1 MKILML
7 GRIGLMEVGGGDKV
21 QITNTANELEK
32 LGVEVDIK
40 TSLNVDM
47 APYDLVHVFQLD
59 WTPETYFYAKK
70 AKEIGKPLVL
80 SPIHHSIKEVKK
92 FEENYAFDLRRIS
105 KILFREQHSRDTF
118 KNIYRSFSNPEKII
132 PTMKSIFIGLKKMH
146 QKTLSLSDVVL
157 VQTDLE
163 AWDLKQTYGVDF
175 KWVKIPNGV
184 GEQFLRVSSFE
195 NPFKDTKIKDY
206 ILCVG
211 RIEPR
216 KNQLSIIEAVNL
228 ARKEV
233 GEDLQLVFIGK
244 KNSSHHIEYSIRFNH
259 QLRKYPWITHIEQ
272 VPYEQMPSYYRF
284 AKIGVSASW
293 FETTGLTSLE
303 ALFCGANAVAAGSR
317 AKEYLG
323 KNAFYCS
330 PDDVDS
336 IKEAI
341 LKAYNAS
348 PPVIPEDM
356 KENYTWANAAKKTLE
371 VYKNGLK

>member
-1 MKILML
+1 MKVLML
-7 GRIGLMEVGGGDKV
+7 GRIGLMKVGGGDKV
-21 QITNTANELEK
+21 QITNTASELEK
-32 LGVEVDIK
+32 LGVEIDIK
-40 TSLNVDM
+40 TSLNVSM
-47 APYDLVHVFQLD
+47 EPYDLVHIFQLD

-70 AKEIGKPLVL
+70 AKGAGKPLIL
-80 SPIHHSIKEVKK
+80 SPIHHSVKEVEK
-92 FEENYAFDLRRIS
+92 FEENYAFDLRRLS
-105 KILFREQHSRDTF
+105 KILFKEQHSRDTF
-118 KNIYRSFSNPEKII
+118 KNVYRSFSNPAKII
-132 PTMKSIFIGLKKMH
+132 PTIKSIFIGLKKMH

-184 GEQFLRVSSFE
+184 GDQFLSESRFE
-195 NPFKDTKIKDY
+195 NPFEDAKIKDY

-216 KNQLSIIEAVNL
+216 KNQLSVIEAVKL
-228 ARKEV
+228 AQKET
-233 GEDLQLVFIGK
+233 GKDLRLVFIGK
-244 KNSSHHIEYSIRFNH
+244 KSSCRHTEYILRFNN
-259 QLRKYPWITHIEQ
+259 QLKKNQWITHVEQ
-272 VPYEQMPSYYRF
+272 VPYEQMPSYYHF
-284 AKIGVSASW
+284 AKVGVSASW

-330 PDDVDS
+330 PDDVPS

-341 LKAYNAS
+341 LKAYSAN

-356 KENYTWANAAKKTLE
+356 KKNYTWADVARKTLE

>member
-1 MKILML
+1 MKVLMV

-21 QITNTANELEK
+21 QIMNTAKELEK
-32 LGVEVDIK
+32 LGVEVDIR
-40 TSLNVDM
+40 TSLDVDM
-47 APYDLVHVFQLD
+47 VPYDLVHVFQLD

-70 AKEIGKPLVL
+70 AKKAKKPLIL
-80 SPIHHSIKEVKK
+80 SPIHHSVEEVKK
-92 FEENYAFDLRRIS
+92 FEENYAFDLRRLS
-105 KILFREQHSRDTF
+105 KFLFKEQHSRDTF
-118 KNIYRSFSNPEKII
+118 KNVYRSFFNPAKAI
-132 PTMKSIFIGLKKMH
+132 PTIKSIFIGLKKMH

-163 AWDLKQTYGVDF
+163 AWDLKKTYGVDF

-184 GEQFLRVSSFE
+184 GEQFLKQSGLE
-195 NPFKDTKIKDY
+195 NPFKKDNLENY

-216 KNQLSIIEAVNL
+216 KNQLSIIAAVKL
-228 ARKEV
+228 ARKEI
-233 GEDLQLVFIGK
+233 GKDLRLVFIGK
-244 KNSSHHIEYSIRFNH
+244 KSNRRHLEYVSRFNK
-259 QLRKYPWITHIEQ
+259 QLKESHWITHVEQ
-272 VPYEQMPSYYRF
+272 VPYEQMPSYYHF
-284 AKIGVSASW
+284 AKAGVSASW

-303 ALFCGANAVAAGSR
+303 ALFCGANAVAAGDR

-330 PDDVDS
+330 PDDVNS

-341 LKAYNAS
+341 IKAYNAN

-356 KENYTWANAAKKTLE
+356 KRNYTWENAARKTLE
-371 VYKNGLK
+371 VYKNSLK